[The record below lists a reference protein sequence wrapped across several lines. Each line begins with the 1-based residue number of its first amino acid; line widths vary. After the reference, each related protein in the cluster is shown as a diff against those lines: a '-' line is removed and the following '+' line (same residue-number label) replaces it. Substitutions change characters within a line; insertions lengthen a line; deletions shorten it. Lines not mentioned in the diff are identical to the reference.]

1 MEQKSN
7 VQLNS
12 KCKIIDISQK
22 YSCRGNPNF
31 LFGETTQNRCGKT
44 PERYCATGC
53 SCLLFR
59 WYYPDFTL
67 LGYFKR
73 LTLRGT
79 SCEAG
84 KIQNFQ
90 KIISFYCKTCTIM
103 LRHLRKKPA

>member
-44 PERYCATGC
+44 RKDIVPQVAAAYYSGGIIQILRY
-53 SCLLFR
+53 LV
-59 WYYPDFTL
+59 
-67 LGYFKR
+67 
-73 LTLRGT
+73 T
-79 SCEAG
+79 SSSQGRQAAQYD
-84 KIQNFQ
+84 I
-90 KIISFYCKTCTIM
+90 
-103 LRHLRKKPA
+103 